1 MTLSDVPIPVPKAQP
16 WMHVVA
22 PVWSAPMGEGA
33 LQHVLQE
40 TKFAQ
45 DGNVHHLPLSC
56 SVVVWLYWG
65 IFRVGG
71 SVGDPITAIFVF
83 LSPHDVPDPRM
94 Y

>member
-1 MTLSDVPIPVPKAQP
+1 MPIPVPKAQP

-22 PVWSAPMGEGA
+22 PVWSAPPMGEGA
-33 LQHVLQE
+33 LPHVLPE

-65 IFRVGG
+65 YLPCRWKCGRLNNCNLRF
-71 SVGDPITAIFVF
+71 S
-83 LSPHDVPDPRM
+83 LST
-94 Y
+94 